1 MLGRL
6 VENVRAGQSGVLVLR
21 GEAGI
26 GKSALLNYLCDRVS
40 GLQLARAAGVESEM
54 ELAFAGLHQLCA
66 PFLHRLPRLPDPQA
80 DALRSAFGLRS
91 GDAPDRFLVGLAV
104 LTLLSEVAEEQP
116 LICVVDDA
124 QWLDRASEQALAF
137 AARRLAAESVVMVFA
152 VREPSDDREL
162 ATLPELTLKGLDPDD
177 ARALLQWAQPGP
189 MDERVR
195 ARLVAET
202 RGNPLALLELPRG
215 LRVEELA
222 GGFGLSRWPGVSA
235 SIEESFRRRVEV
247 LPAETRALLLVAA
260 ADPLADPLLLWRA
273 AERLGIGLGAAD
285 PVESDGLLT
294 IGERVIFRHPLVRT
308 VVYRSAPAPDRRAAH
323 LALAEATGQD
333 TDPARRAWHL
343 AAAAVGPDEEIA
355 GELERSAGQA
365 QARGGLA
372 AAAAFLQRAVALTA
386 DPARRAARALTA
398 AGASLEAGAFDA
410 VLGLLASAEVGPLD
424 DLQRARVNLL
434 RAEVRYSQS
443 RGGEGPLLLLRAA
456 EALEPLDPRAARETY
471 LDAWGAAL
479 FAGALARGTSLAEI
493 SRKALAARRPENSAR
508 AADLL
513 LDGFSL
519 AFAHG
524 RHAAAPLLRQAALSF
539 SGSTATIEETLR
551 WGWLATA
558 AAVTVWDY
566 EACVAAT
573 THEVRVARES
583 GALTVLAVGLNVL
596 AQALCLG
603 GDLRGAALLIT
614 EADVVT
620 QVTRAQVAP
629 YGGLVLA
636 GLRGREAEARRLID
650 TTISDA
656 TAAGQGAAVQY
667 AWWATAMLCN
677 GLGQYEQALTAAQ
690 EASDDT
696 PELFVSGW
704 ATIELVEAAARVGRP
719 EAALAAL
726 ERFSA
731 GTAAA
736 GTDWGLGVEARL
748 RALLSDGVAADLLYR
763 EAIDR
768 LSRTRVRPELARAH
782 LVYGEWLR
790 RGNRRVDARAHLRS
804 AHKMFAAMRMEAFEE
819 RARRELA
826 ATGERVRRRSVD
838 TLDELTAQ
846 EAEIGHLAAS
856 GRSNPEIGAQLFLSP
871 RTVEWHL
878 RKVFMKLGVSSRRE
892 LASALE
898 EPGRTGLLG

>member
-1 MLGRL
+1 M
-6 VENVRAGQSGVLVLR
+6 LR

-26 GKSALLNYLCDRVS
+26 GKTALLDYLCDRAS
-40 GLQLARAAGVESEM
+40 GCQVARTAGVESEI
-54 ELAFAGLHQLCA
+54 ELAFAGLQQLCA
-66 PFLHRLPRLPDPQA
+66 PFLERLPRLPSPQA
-80 DALRSAFGLRS
+80 DALRSAFGLRG

-116 LICVVDDA
+116 LICMVDDA

-137 AARRLAAESVVMVFA
+137 AARRLVAESVAMVFA
-152 VREPSDDREL
+152 VREPSDDQEL
-162 ATLPELTLKGLDPDD
+162 GTLPELTVRGLDADD

-195 ARLVAET
+195 DRLVAET

-215 LRVEELA
+215 LRVDELA

-235 SIEESFRRRVEV
+235 SIEESFRRRVEA
-247 LPAETRALLLVAA
+247 LPDETRALLLVAA
-260 ADPLADPLLLWRA
+260 AEPLADPLLLWRA
-273 AERLGIGLGAAD
+273 ADRLGIRFMAAD
-285 PVESDGLLT
+285 PVETDGLLT
-294 IGERVIFRHPLVRT
+294 IGERVIFRHPLVRS
-308 VVYRSAPAPDRRAAH
+308 VVYRSAQASDRRAAH
-323 LALAEATGQD
+323 LALAEATGRD

-343 AAAAVGPDEEIA
+343 AAAAPGPDEEVA
-355 GELERSAGQA
+355 AELEHSANQA

-372 AAAAFLQRAVALTA
+372 AAASFLQRSVALTA
-386 DPARRAARALTA
+386 DPSRRADRALTA
-398 AGASLEAGAFDA
+398 AEASLQAGAFDA
-410 VLGLLASAEVGPLD
+410 VLGLLTTAEVGPLD

-434 RAEVRYSQS
+434 RAEARYSQS
-443 RGGEGPLLLLRAA
+443 RGSEGPALLLRAA
-456 EALEPLDPRAARETY
+456 ETHEPLDPKVARETY

-479 FAGALARGTSLAEI
+479 FAGAMASGTSLAEV
-493 SRKALAARRPENSAR
+493 SRKALAARRPEGPPQAS
-508 AADLL
+508 DFL

-519 AFAHG
+519 ALTDG
-524 RHAAAPLLRQAALSF
+524 REAAAPLLRRAAASF
-539 SGSTATIEETLR
+539 SGSAATIHETLC

-558 AAVTVWDY
+558 AAVMVWDY

-573 THEVRVARES
+573 TREVRVARES
-583 GALTVLAVGLNVL
+583 GALPVLAVGLNVL

-603 GDLRGAALLIT
+603 GDLRGAALLTT

-620 QVTRAQVAP
+620 QVTGSRVAP

-650 TTISDA
+650 ATISDA
-656 TAAGQGAAVQY
+656 RAAGQGTAVQY
-667 AWWATAMLCN
+667 ARWATAMLCN

-690 EASDDT
+690 QASDDT

-704 ATIELVEAAARVGRP
+704 ATIELVEAAVRTDRP
-719 EAALAAL
+719 EVAYTAL
-726 ERFSA
+726 ERLSE
-731 GTAAA
+731 GTTAA
-736 GTDWGLGVEARL
+736 GTDWGLGIEARL
-748 RALLSDGVAADLLYR
+748 RALLSDGAAADRLYR
-763 EAIDR
+763 EAIER

-782 LVYGEWLR
+782 LLYGEWLR
-790 RGNRRVDARAHLRS
+790 RGNHRGDARPHLRI
-804 AHKMFAAMRMEAFEE
+804 AHEMFSEIRMEAFAE

-838 TLDELTAQ
+838 AFDELTAQ
-846 EAEIGHLAAS
+846 EAEIGQLAAA

-892 LASALE
+892 LASALSE
-898 EPGRTGLLG
+898 AGRTAVPG